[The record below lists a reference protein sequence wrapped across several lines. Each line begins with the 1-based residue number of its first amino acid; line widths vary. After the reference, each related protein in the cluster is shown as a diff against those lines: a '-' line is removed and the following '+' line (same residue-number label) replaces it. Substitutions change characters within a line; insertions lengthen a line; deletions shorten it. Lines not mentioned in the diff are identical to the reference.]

1 MKKKLAII
9 FSMIF
14 MFSALLFACS
24 GINLSAGPNADDTV
38 YGNGG
43 SAVVK
48 GDYIYFANAYIA
60 SSELGN
66 NDNQYD
72 KKSAQTIYGIYRS
85 KLDSDG
91 NVVLNEDGVPQGAE
105 ILTYNV
111 GGFEQ
116 AQIYICGEWLY
127 YTTPYTVKASDGS
140 SNTGLVRID
149 RVKLDGTSHEQLS
162 SNGEDGYTIKCKFN
176 VVYVDGATYI
186 VVSKE
191 SNDIDV
197 IKCQGGKVS
206 KYSLAS
212 GVSSYVVASQNVLE
226 AGKNRPAVEKDIFYV
241 KKTSAGS
248 SYEIVRKPLA
258 GGEERS
264 ILIDTNQPELVAMK
278 NGRVYYTLNSQLYS
292 TTDGSAEQTKSYLS
306 LPLTSE
312 DSTSEVISSY
322 IILDDA
328 DGLDR
333 GVVAVY
339 YDGSTY
345 RLLYQNGGE
354 YQVISSQA
362 QSDKKITLLAS
373 QRDEIYYQ
381 IEEDTALYMIR
392 LSIQFENSQFVLK
405 SAGRRICIAS
415 SFTTSTSDYQ
425 TYDFDLEHF
434 YTYEK
439 VEESQLQYLK
449 MYSIHSPK
457 KSDDDKVLGQY
468 IGILSE
474 SDAKLL
480 AEEK

>member
-1 MKKKLAII
+1 
-9 FSMIF
+9 MIF
-14 MFSALLFACS
+14 MLSALLFACS
-24 GINLSAGPNADDTV
+24 GIKLSAGPSADDTV

-43 SAVVK
+43 SAVIK
-48 GDYIYFANAYIA
+48 GDYIYFANAYVA
-60 SSELGN
+60 SSELSN

-91 NVVLNEDGVPQGAE
+91 NVVLDENGVPQGAE
-105 ILTYNV
+105 ILSYNV

-116 AQIYICGEWLY
+116 AQIYICGDWIY

-140 SNTGLVRID
+140 NNTGLVRID

-186 VVSKE
+186 VVSNE
-191 SNDIDV
+191 SNNIDV

-226 AGKNRPAVEKDIFYV
+226 AGRNRPDVEKYIFYV
-241 KKTSAGS
+241 KQNSTGA
-248 SYEIVRKPLA
+248 SYEIVKKSLD
-258 GGEERS
+258 GGDETS
-264 ILIDTNQPELVAMK
+264 ILINTNQPELVAMK
-278 NGRVYYTLNSQLYS
+278 NGRIYYTLDGQLYS

-306 LPLTSE
+306 FQLAGE
-312 DSTSEVISSY
+312 ESTAETISNY

-345 RLLYQNGGE
+345 CLLYQNGIN
-354 YQVISSQA
+354 YQTISTQV
-362 QSDKKITLLAS
+362 QSDTQDTSEKKITLLAS

-381 IEEDTALYMIR
+381 IEESSELYMIR

-405 SAGRRICIAS
+405 RADNRVCIAS

-457 KSDDDKVLGQY
+457 KSDDDKVIGQY
-468 IGILSE
+468 IGLLSD
-474 SDAKLL
+474 SDVKLL
-480 AEEK
+480 AEEE